1 VKRLAEFSL
10 LPLALLLGGCVV
22 LPPAGPS
29 LQALPGS
36 RASFEQ
42 FQSDDATCRQYAIA
56 QIGGTSAPEA
66 AQQSAVGSAVA
77 GTAIGAAAGAALG
90 GNSQGAAVGAG
101 IGLLTGA
108 MAGFGAS
115 EASYYAA
122 QRRYDGA
129 YYQCMYARGHRVPV
143 SSSYIE
149 SARQPA
155 QPRAP
160 AAPARTIVTPPPDA
174 AVPPPNSPPP
184 PLLAPAPL
192 ITPPPNAAVPPP
204 NAPPPPAVPY
214 VPPYWPS
221 TPPPNTPPP
230 R

>member
-1 VKRLAEFSL
+1 MKRILKFS
-10 LPLALLLGGCVV
+10 PVAGALLLAGCVV

-29 LQALPGS
+29 VQALPGS
-36 RASFEQ
+36 RLSFDQ
-42 FQSDDATCRQYAIA
+42 FQFDDASCRQYALA
-56 QIGGTSAPEA
+56 QIGGRSSTEA
-66 AQQSAVGSAVA
+66 AQESAAASAVA

-108 MAGFGAS
+108 MAGWGAS

-143 SSSYIE
+143 YSRYTE
-149 SARQPA
+149 TGRAPPA
-155 QPRAP
+155 QQPRAP
-160 AAPARTIVTPPPDA
+160 VTPPPD
-174 AVPPPNSPPP
+174 
-184 PLLAPAPL
+184 
-192 ITPPPNAAVPPP
+192 AAVPPP

-214 VPPYWPS
+214 APPYWPS

>member
-1 VKRLAEFSL
+1 MKRILRFS
-10 LPLALLLGGCVV
+10 PVAVALLLAGCVV

-29 LQALPGS
+29 VQALPGS
-36 RASFEQ
+36 RLSFDQ
-42 FQSDDATCRQYAIA
+42 FQFDDASCRQYALA
-56 QIGGTSAPEA
+56 QIGGRSSTEA
-66 AQQSAVGSAVA
+66 AQESAAASAVA

-108 MAGFGAS
+108 MAGWGAS

-122 QRRYDGA
+122 QRRYDGG

-143 SSSYIE
+143 YGRYVE
-149 SARQPA
+149 TARPAA

-160 AAPARTIVTPPPDA
+160 ATPAPVFTPPPDA
-174 AVPPPNSPPP
+174 GIPPPD
-184 PLLAPAPL
+184 
-192 ITPPPNAAVPPP
+192 
-204 NAPPPPAVPY
+204 APPPPPPATPY

-221 TPPPNTPPP
+221 TPPPNAPPP

>member
-1 VKRLAEFSL
+1 MKRVLRLASL
-10 LPLALLLGGCVV
+10 AGALVLAGCVV

-36 RASFEQ
+36 RLSFEQ
-42 FQSDDATCRQYAIA
+42 FQIDDAACRQYATA
-56 QIGGTSAPEA
+56 QIGGGSATEA
-66 AQQSAVGSAVA
+66 AQQSQAASAVA

-90 GNSQGAAVGAG
+90 GSSEAAAVGAG
-101 IGLLTGA
+101 VGLLTGA
-108 MAGFGAS
+108 MAGWGGA

-129 YYQCMYARGHRVPV
+129 YYQCMYARGHKVPV
-143 SSSYIE
+143 SSRYVE
-149 SARQPA
+149 SVRDRPA

-160 AAPARTIVTPPPDA
+160 VSPPADA
-174 AVPPPNSPPP
+174 A
-184 PLLAPAPL
+184 
-192 ITPPPNAAVPPP
+192 IPPP
-204 NAPPPPAVPY
+204 NAPPPPPTATPY

-221 TPPPNTPPP
+221 AP

>member
-1 VKRLAEFSL
+1 MKRTLKFS
-10 LPLALLLGGCVV
+10 PVVGALLLAGCVV

-29 LQALPGS
+29 VQALPGS
-36 RASFEQ
+36 RLSFDQ
-42 FQSDDATCRQYAIA
+42 FQFDDASCRQYALA
-56 QIGGTSAPEA
+56 QIGGRSSTDA
-66 AQQSAVGSAVA
+66 AQESAAASAVA

-108 MAGFGAS
+108 MAGWGAS

-143 SSSYIE
+143 YSRYTE
-149 SARQPA
+149 TGRAPPA
-155 QPRAP
+155 QQPRAP
-160 AAPARTIVTPPPDA
+160 VTPPPDA
-174 AVPPPNSPPP
+174 AVPPPN
-184 PLLAPAPL
+184 
-192 ITPPPNAAVPPP
+192 
-204 NAPPPPAVPY
+204 APPPPTVPY
-214 VPPYWPS
+214 APPYWPG
-221 TPPPNTPPP
+221 TPPP